1 MTRSTSARRR
11 PTRTIVTWGAA
22 AFLVCLV
29 GFGVIAWRVS
39 QPGIPPI
46 DIATTTFLHGV
57 ASPTLDAL
65 MVGVTGLGSSVV
77 LASVAGL
84 AAVVLAVRRRRA
96 EAVFV
101 ALALVGTLVLNDALK
116 EAFQR
121 PRPGFDWAEALPDFG
136 FPSGHAMNS
145 FGTYVALALV
155 AWRIGARRAG
165 TFALALAIAL
175 AVGIGI
181 SRIYLGAH
189 WLTDVVGG
197 YLAGALWLLCL
208 SAASAGVSQLRRR
221 GRSDA
226 AARDEVTRAPGGT

>member
-1 MTRSTSARRR
+1 MTRSTSTRRR
-11 PTRTIVTWGAA
+11 PTRPVATWGAV

-29 GFGVIAWRVS
+29 AFGMIAWLVG

-46 DIATTTFLHGV
+46 DTASTDVLHGF

-65 MVGVTGLGSSVV
+65 MVGVTGLGASVV

-101 ALALVGTLVLNDALK
+101 ALALVGTLVLNEALK
-116 EAFQR
+116 AVFQR
-121 PRPGFDWAEALPDFG
+121 PRPGFAWAEVQSDFG
-136 FPSGHAMNS
+136 FPSGHTMNS
-145 FGTYVALALV
+145 FVVYLALAFVAWRLGGRRVGTVALALAV
-155 AWRIGARRAG
+155 M
-165 TFALALAIAL
+165 L
-175 AVGIGI
+175 AVSIGI

-208 SAASAGVSQLRRR
+208 VAASDGVSWLRRSR
-221 GRSDA
+221 RPDA
-226 AARDEVTRAPGGT
+226 AARGEVTAARGGT